1 MFHVKHYKDVSQ
13 KERIKMDIGAVQS
26 LISNVGFPI
35 VCFLACAWY
44 VKYREDK
51 NDEKIDK
58 LNTQHDEENRRMVEA
73 LNNNTNAITKLTDSL
88 RKD

>member
-1 MFHVKHYKDVSQ
+1 
-13 KERIKMDIGAVQS
+13 MDAGNIAG

-35 VCFLACAWY
+35 VCFLAAAWY

-58 LNTQHDEENRRMVEA
+58 LNTMHDEENKRMVDA
-73 LNNNTNAITKLTDSL
+73 LNNNTLAITKLTDTL
-88 RKD
+88 GKD